1 MLGIR
6 TRAITG
12 IALLAAAC
20 GLNAPAQAQFFNSG
34 CSSCGTA
41 PAPAMAPVWNNYA
54 ACAPPVYQSACAPI
68 CQTVAVNPCPTMRP
82 VTETVYNEV
91 DVVQYRPV
99 KKTVKVAKVET
110 VMEDREVIGYR
121 TVNEVQ
127 TRDVVSYVNQ
137 TVNECRQ
144 VTQNRSYWRTVWQPN
159 PKMSPCQ
166 YDQRP
171 GLVGELN
178 RLGYAFRN
186 SITPNAYARREY
198 VPNVVAYNV
207 PVQRTVQVPT
217 TQQVSHTVSR
227 VVPYKTVQKVPVQKT
242 VYVDQVITAQEPY
255 TVKKTVA
262 VGTRTRMV
270 AINDFGGTSATA
282 SAEPTPAA
290 TANGNDGT
298 KAAGGQMGTIK
309 TNSFDNRQEVPV
321 QSPVYRR
328 SPEPTPA
335 VEPVAEPQR
344 GPVASQ
350 PTATPSIAHVVT
362 WKATRRSGTP
372 AQEQLTGP
380 ELIAQK

>member
-6 TRAITG
+6 TRALTG
-12 IALLAAAC
+12 IALLAAVC

-41 PAPAMAPVWNNYA
+41 PAPRMAPIWNQG
-54 ACAPPVYQSACAPI
+54 ACAPVYQSACAPV
-68 CQTVAVNPCPTMRP
+68 CQTVAVAPCPTMRP

-110 VMEDREVIGYR
+110 VMEERQVVSYQ
-121 TVNEVQ
+121 TVNEVK
-127 TRDVVSYVNQ
+127 TVNVPSYVNQ

-144 VTQNRSYWRTVWQPN
+144 VTQNKSYWRTTWQPN
-159 PKMSPCQ
+159 PKTSPCQ
-166 YDQRP
+166 YDCRP

-217 TQQVSHTVSR
+217 TRQVSYTVSR
-227 VVPYKTVQKVPVQKT
+227 QVPVTTVQKFPVQKT
-242 VYVDQVITAQEPY
+242 VYVDQTITAQEAY

-270 AINDFGGTSATA
+270 YDSNIGGSSVSAQ
-282 SAEPTPAA
+282 AEPTPAA
-290 TANGNDGT
+290 TASGDAN
-298 KAAGGQMGTIK
+298 KSAGGQIGTIK
-309 TNSFDNRQEVPV
+309 TQSYQERKEVPI

-328 SPEPTPA
+328 NPQPTPA
-335 VEPVAEPQR
+335 IEPVAEPHG
-344 GPVASQ
+344 GPVATQ
-350 PTATPSIAHVVT
+350 PAATPSIARVVT
-362 WKATRRSGTP
+362 WKATQRSGTP
-372 AQEQLTGP
+372 VRNNVSAP
-380 ELIAQK
+380 ELVAQK